1 MMGAQRIGEAARP
14 AAGLAVLADPMAIAE
29 EGAERFAG
37 AAGEAF
43 ARAGR
48 FTVALAGGATPKL
61 LYTLLATEPYGRH
74 LPWQETH
81 VFWGDERCVPPDH
94 PESNYRMAHEALL
107 RHLPIPS
114 EQIHRMCGEEPD
126 PERAAAEYE
135 ERLRTAFPGQAGA
148 VPRFDLVLLGM
159 GADGHTASLFP
170 HTEAVREQ
178 QRWVVRNYVP
188 KFQAD
193 RLTLTAPAI
202 NGAATVLFL
211 VAGDDKAAALQ
222 AVLEGPA
229 APERLPAQLIR
240 PTAGRLVWLVDRAA
254 ASRLAGKGRPLS

>member
-1 MMGAQRIGEAARP
+1 MMGPQRMREAARP
-14 AAGLAVLADPMAIAE
+14 AAGITMVADPMALAE
-29 EGAERFAG
+29 EAAERFAG
-37 AAGEAF
+37 AAGEAL

-48 FTVALAGGATPKL
+48 FTVALAGGATPML
-61 LYTLLATEPYGRH
+61 LYTLLATEPHRRH
-74 LPWQETH
+74 LPWRETH

-114 EQIHRMCGEEPD
+114 EQIHRMRGEDPD
-126 PERAAAEYE
+126 PERAAAEYA

-148 VPRFDLVLLGM
+148 LPRLDLVLLGM

-170 HTEAVREQ
+170 HTKAVREQ
-178 QRWVVRNYVP
+178 QRWVMRNYVP

-193 RLTLTAPAI
+193 RLTLTAPVI
-202 NGAATVLFL
+202 NWGSTILFL
-211 VAGDDKAAALQ
+211 VAGDDKAPALQ
-222 AVLEGPA
+222 EVLEGPA
-229 APERLPAQLIR
+229 DPERLPAQLIR

-254 ASRLAGKGRPLS
+254 AGRLAGKGRPPS